1 MASQCVH
8 VFELGYSADIDL
20 VASSKLINSCQQE
33 IWVDVLVGRHHI
45 GDPDVHARA
54 YPKETLFKHFPA
66 RVPGEVYV
74 GVTVAPIEGNLSTVT
89 RDVDSIVLTLHRTQA
104 VSAEAGRTKEEYVA
118 QTLVT
123 EWLWLQ
129 YRQATG
135 DPDFGKL
142 FHRRGRDCIFN
153 LVLDKSE
160 KVHKLRRGHICKQC
174 ADKLDRA
181 NVPASRVSAVRS
193 VLSRVQEPSPP
204 RPLTLMLQR
213 SVSY

>member
-1 MASQCVH
+1 MASKRVH

-20 VASSKLINSCQQE
+20 KAASTLINSCQQE
-33 IWVDVLVGRHHI
+33 VWVDVLDGRHHI
-45 GDPDVHARA
+45 GDPDVHALA
-54 YPKETLFKHFPA
+54 YPKETLFEQFPA
-66 RVPGEVYV
+66 RAPGEVYV
-74 GVTVAPIEGNLSTVT
+74 GVTVAPIEGDFSTVT
-89 RDVDSIVLTLHRTQA
+89 QGVDSIVITLHRAQT

-142 FHRRGRDCIFN
+142 FHRRTRACIFN

-174 ADKLDRA
+174 ADKLDKA
-181 NVPASRVSAVRS
+181 NVASSLVSAVMK
-193 VLSRVQEPSPP
+193 VLEGVQKPAA
-204 RPLTLMLQR
+204 
-213 SVSY
+213 